1 MKEFPPCPSVDEAP
15 AALFDGGHVW
25 LHELVDGAP
34 VRFQVQE
41 DGRLR
46 FGDAVRVFDD
56 VPSGYEHVARHV
68 RERFDRDALREATD
82 DVESVVFFGFA
93 MHYCGTDYDWV
104 RTPPFLGS
112 DVWSGSGYLLPD
124 RVEKIYDRLGLDAL
138 DTVAAEVR
146 AVDFDP
152 DGYAFPASAW
162 YDGPVAGVLVRD
174 KTDHR
179 ARLDNPEVG
188 ENTDSATTSARE
200 AVDERDDVDDP
211 ETFAR
216 RHVTPD
222 RFDAVADSLRRE
234 GRPVTFDALYERTV
248 ELLARAH
255 HDRLFGRGNPD
266 VRAVRSEVAALTRAY
281 LDDRE

>member
-1 MKEFPPCPSVDEAP
+1 MKQFPPSPPVDEAP

-34 VRFQVQE
+34 VRFRVQG

-68 RERFDRDALREATD
+68 RERFDRDALREAVD
-82 DVESVVFFGFA
+82 DVESVVFFGYA

-112 DVWSGSGYLLPD
+112 DVWSSGYLLPD
-124 RVEKIYDRLGLDAL
+124 RVKKIYDRLGLDAL
-138 DTVAAEVR
+138 DAVAAEVR
-146 AVDFDP
+146 AADFDP

-174 KTDHR
+174 KTGHR

-188 ENTDSATTSARE
+188 EDVGATRGDGDNGETDAESAA
-200 AVDERDDVDDP
+200 A
-211 ETFAR
+211 FAR
-216 RHVTPD
+216 RHATPD
-222 RFDAVADSLRRE
+222 RFDAVAGALRRE

-255 HDRLFGRGNPD
+255 HDRLFERGD
-266 VRAVRSEVAALTRAY
+266 LDTRAFRSEVAALTRAY
-281 LDDRE
+281 LADRE